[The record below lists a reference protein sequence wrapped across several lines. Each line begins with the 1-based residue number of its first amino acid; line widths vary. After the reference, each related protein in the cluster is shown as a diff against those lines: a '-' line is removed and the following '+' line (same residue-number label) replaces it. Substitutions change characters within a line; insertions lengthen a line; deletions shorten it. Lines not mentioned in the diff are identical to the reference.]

1 MYSPAAEIQ
10 AYLAST
16 VAKYSVD
23 RFLKLSHEIKSCRW
37 DASTAKWIV
46 NVKDLVQDRSFE
58 DKADVLIMAR
68 GGLNHIAWPSIEGLR
83 DFKGMVMHSADW
95 KDE

>member
-1 MYSPAAEIQ
+1 
-10 AYLAST
+10 
-16 VAKYSVD
+16 
-23 RFLKLSHEIKSCRW
+23 
-37 DASTAKWIV
+37 
-46 NVKDLVQDRSFE
+46 
-58 DKADVLIMAR
+58 VLIMAR